1 VNQEESEHNE
11 VDGMKRGVDS
21 TGIPQSTL
29 IDRYR
34 PYYLAGVGDYTY
46 AATSGTPV
54 DCTVP

>member
-1 VNQEESEHNE
+1 VSEHNE

-34 PYYLAGVGDYTY
+34 PYYLAGVGDYRY
-46 AATSGTPV
+46 AAASGTPV